1 MSRHH
6 DSPDKPVPGASRSP
20 RVILAVM
27 AVLVVGGTAAVVGW
41 LFAQQRLGADVAR
54 LARPGDIRMIASQDC
69 AVCHIARQWF
79 EEHRVAFS
87 ECTIERDPQCRA
99 DFDALRAQGT
109 PVLLVRG
116 QAVMGFEPHR
126 VRQILGG

>member
-6 DSPDKPVPGASRSP
+6 ASPDKPVPGASRSP

>member
-6 DSPDKPVPGASRSP
+6 ASPDQPVPGASRSP